1 MGLNP
6 RGGVVGTI
14 VNVGGPDMN
23 MKLSYA
29 ENRFL
34 GIQHTF
40 WNNWFVEADYTG
52 SHGVDLYAERNLNTY
67 IGNTL
72 INKGSTVGYNPYF
85 AGITYADNSNFSEYN
100 GLALSLRK
108 SFSHGILFKT
118 VYTWSKTIDLVSG
131 PPGANK
137 TEGSLVINPW
147 HIDNQKAISSQ
158 DIPNQLVFDFVYDLP
173 KPKFDNRIVK
183 ALLGGWQASG
193 IGTFAAGLPFTVFD
207 GATNWSSQGIYYDLP
222 NAPTTALQSGGYS
235 RSQYLNGIFT
245 ASQFPSP
252 CPANTPTNLG
262 CGVEGDLGRN
272 TYRGPHF
279 AQVDGGFTKSNHIPW
294 FTHEGAQL
302 QFRAEIA
309 NLFNR
314 VNLNGMDSNLADGN
328 FGHATGVGIARTP
341 QFSLRIHF

>member
-1 MGLNP
+1 M
-6 RGGVVGTI
+6 
-14 VNVGGPDMN
+14 
-23 MKLSYA
+23 
-29 ENRFL
+29 
-34 GIQHTF
+34 
-40 WNNWFVEADYTG
+40 
-52 SHGVDLYAERNLNTY
+52 
-67 IGNTL
+67 
-72 INKGSTVGYNPYF
+72 
-85 AGITYADNSNFSEYN
+85 
-100 GLALSLRK
+100 SLRK

-147 HIDNQKAISSQ
+147 HIDNQRAISSQ
-158 DIPNQLVFDFVYDLP
+158 DIPQQLVFDFVYDLP
-173 KPKFDNRIVK
+173 KPKFDNKIAK

-193 IGTFAAGLPFTVFD
+193 IGTFTAGLPFTVFD

-222 NAPTTALQSGGYS
+222 NAPTTKLASGGYT
-235 RSQYLNGIFT
+235 RTQYLNGIFP
-245 ASQFPSP
+245 ASDFPSP

-272 TYRGPHF
+272 TFRGPHF

-294 FTHEGAQL
+294 FTPEGAQL